1 MPVAVYLELY
11 FLAIACAVAYLS
23 VLHLRSYWK
32 WAQVPESLFDM
43 RLHRQ
48 FVRIQMWCSITFLC
62 AFVPALA
69 IGLYHTYLAPGLLSL
84 LPLPFYFLPR
94 LILAPAKPIE
104 KELRSLTTDDPKAQE
119 ELDYIAYVWG
129 HRLLPRF

>member
-1 MPVAVYLELY
+1 
-11 FLAIACAVAYLS
+11 
-23 VLHLRSYWK
+23 
-32 WAQVPESLFDM
+32 M

-62 AFVPALA
+62 AFVPALV
-69 IGLYHTYLAPGLLSL
+69 IGLYHTYLAPGLLSV

-119 ELDYIAYVWG
+119 ELDYIAYIWS